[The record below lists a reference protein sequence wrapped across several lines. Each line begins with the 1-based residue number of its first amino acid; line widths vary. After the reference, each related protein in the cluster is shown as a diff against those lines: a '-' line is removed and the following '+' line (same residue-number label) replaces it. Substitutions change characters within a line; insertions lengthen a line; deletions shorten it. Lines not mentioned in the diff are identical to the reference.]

1 MAPDFLN
8 EKPGPLVYTVTKMAY
23 PCGQKTQKNKEPWL
37 AAGTS
42 WLLPGIG
49 QMYARRYTRGS
60 FFIMLVCLSCIVWL
74 ISLMAAT
81 LSVIVCI
88 FVRVC
93 GAIIIPMCACVDA
106 FRAARKGNTDEF
118 EQERALSSDPWL
130 AVFLSVVLPGAGH
143 LYLRKGGFFV
153 LYIFIFLLLAAFS
166 LRSVG
171 GVITLSLYRVFV
183 CIHAYL
189 VCPVHQRRN
198 KKALILLGV
207 LVLSVGT
214 VSRVFLP
221 WLSTKYVVEKNR
233 LVGSSMEPTIRDNE
247 GVIINKLAYVWNKPK
262 VNDIVVFT
270 PPESD
275 GSRKSISGKRVIAMG
290 GQTVQVRHGH
300 VYINGERIQRPELGY
315 SYRPC
320 EGVAHDGEKAE
331 RVLFRGA
338 YERFGVQQGYKVP
351 EGHYFVLGDNIQN
364 SADSRAFGAIS
375 EEAIVGKVVKIYWPP
390 SRIGT
395 LY

>member
-1 MAPDFLN
+1 M
-8 EKPGPLVYTVTKMAY
+8 
-23 PCGQKTQKNKEPWL
+23 
-37 AAGTS
+37 
-42 WLLPGIG
+42 
-49 QMYARRYTRGS
+49 
-60 FFIMLVCLSCIVWL
+60 
-74 ISLMAAT
+74 
-81 LSVIVCI
+81 
-88 FVRVC
+88 
-93 GAIIIPMCACVDA
+93 DA

-143 LYLRKGGFFV
+143 LYLRKGGFFA
-153 LYIFIFLLLAAFS
+153 LYIFIFFLLAGFS

-171 GVITLSLYRVFV
+171 GAITLSLYRVVV

-189 VCPVHQRRN
+189 VCPMHQRRN

-207 LVLSVGT
+207 LVVSVGSL
-214 VSRVFLP
+214 SRVFLP
-221 WLSTKYVVEKNR
+221 WLTTKYAVERNR
-233 LVGSSMEPTIRDNE
+233 FVGSSMEPTIRNDE

-270 PPESD
+270 PPEAD
-275 GSRKSISGKRVIAMG
+275 GSGKSISGKRVIAVG
-290 GQTVQVRHGH
+290 GQTVQVKHGH
-300 VYINGERIQRPELGY
+300 VYINRERILRPELGS
-315 SYRPC
+315 SYRLR
-320 EGVAHDGEKAE
+320 ERVAHDGEKAE
-331 RVLFRGA
+331 SVLFWGA
-338 YERFGVQQGYKVP
+338 YERFGVQQPYKVP

-364 SADSRAFGAIS
+364 SVDSRSFGAIS